1 MLSLAHTAPLAIVIV
16 CVLFPIIA
24 AQSPTKVK
32 SCSFPGV
39 TCKTCVFRYE
49 SGINYKKSSTKC
61 VWCESKP
68 TNPSDPAATDG
79 VNGYCLSGVTET
91 SSGKCGFNS
100 KDAMIIGEPAWCDN
114 TYIPPVAIY
123 APICGCAMISALICN
138 IWASAWAVSRQIKL
152 RMIII
157 GLLLPIVSLF
167 VVQYLHR
174 KGHIV
179 GSAPTEQSSPETQ
192 VHAIEPVSGAELQG
206 LDPSVSSAELQGQD
220 PSSLKPPY
228 KSSPEEIQAL

>member
-1 MLSLAHTAPLAIVIV
+1 MLSLAHTTPLAIVIV

-24 AQSPTKVK
+24 AQNPTQVK

-49 SGINYKKSSTKC
+49 ASGILKDPYAKSSTKC
-61 VWCESKP
+61 GWCGSKP

-79 VNGYCLSGVTET
+79 VNGYCLSQRDTET

-100 KDAMIIGEPAWCDN
+100 EDAMIIGEPAWCDN

-206 LDPSVSSAELQGQD
+206 QD
-220 PSSLKPPY
+220 PSSLKPSY